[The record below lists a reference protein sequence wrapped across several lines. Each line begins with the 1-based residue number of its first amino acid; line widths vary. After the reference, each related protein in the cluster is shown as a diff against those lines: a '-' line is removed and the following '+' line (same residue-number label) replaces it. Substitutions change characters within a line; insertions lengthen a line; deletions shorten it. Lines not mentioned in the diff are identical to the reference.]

1 MKGNHHNGFGHE
13 WAEVNGT
20 EASAVYRLQEPNVIL
35 VGKTGETMRPLEV
48 PDEFLVI
55 PGSPR
60 KPHEGVPSTVFRY
73 DLVYELV
80 SAIVENRPA
89 APGFDHG
96 AAAQAVADA
105 VLKSNDDQQWVRL
118 DLDVDK

>member
-1 MKGNHHNGFGHE
+1 MKGYHYNGFGHE

-20 EASAVYRLQEPNVIL
+20 EGSAVYRLTEPNTIL
-35 VGKTGETMRPLEV
+35 LGRDGKTMEQV
-48 PDEFLVI
+48 PVPEEFLVI

-80 SAIVENRPA
+80 SAIVEDRPA
-89 APGFDHG
+89 VPGFDHG
-96 AAAQAVADA
+96 ALAQAVADA
-105 VLKSNDDQQWVRL
+105 VLVSNEKRTWVDL
-118 DLDVDK
+118 DLNLG